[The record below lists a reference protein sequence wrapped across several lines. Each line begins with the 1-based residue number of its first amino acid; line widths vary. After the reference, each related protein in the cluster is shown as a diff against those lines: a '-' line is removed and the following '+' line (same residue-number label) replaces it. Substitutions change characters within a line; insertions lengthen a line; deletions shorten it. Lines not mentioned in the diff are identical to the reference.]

1 MKTISLIIGSLL
13 FMSISADT
21 SIYDFELNSLSGD
34 EVSLSEFKGNVLLI
48 VNTASECGYTPQ
60 YKELQE
66 LYETYND
73 EGFYVL
79 GFPANNFGGQEPGSD
94 EEIAQFCEL
103 NYGVTFPMFSKI
115 SVKGDDQHPMYNYLT
130 QAENPDFTGE
140 IGWNFEKFLI
150 DRNGNIVRR
159 FKSNVTP
166 TGDELTESLK
176 ELL

>member
-21 SIYDFELNSLSGD
+21 SIYDFEFNSLSG
-34 EVSLSEFKGNVLLI
+34 EEISLSEFEGNVLLI

-73 EGFYVL
+73 KGFYVL

-103 NYGVTFPMFSKI
+103 NYGVTFPMFTKI
-115 SVKGDDQHPMYNYLT
+115 SVKGEDQHPLYNYLT
-130 QAENPDFTGE
+130 QVDNPDFTGE
-140 IGWNFEKFLI
+140 IGWNFEKFLV

-166 TGDELTESLK
+166 MGNKLIESL
-176 ELL
+176 EEIL

>member
-21 SIYDFELNSLSGD
+21 SIYDFELDSLSGD
-34 EVSLSEFKGNVLLI
+34 EISLSEFEGNVLLI

-115 SVKGDDQHPMYNYLT
+115 SVKGDDQHPLYNYLT
-130 QAENPDFTGE
+130 QVDNPDFTGE

-166 TGDELTESLK
+166 MGDELTESLK

>member
-13 FMSISADT
+13 FMSISVDT
-21 SIYDFELNSLSGD
+21 SIYDFELDSLSGD
-34 EVSLSEFKGNVLLI
+34 EVSLSEYEGNVLLV

-66 LYETYND
+66 LYETYNE

-115 SVKGDDQHPMYNYLT
+115 SVKGDDQHPLYQYLT
-130 QAENPDFTGE
+130 QADNPDFTGE

-166 TGDELTESLK
+166 MGDELTESLK
-176 ELL
+176 DLL

>member
-13 FMSISADT
+13 FMSISTST
-21 SIYDFELNSLSGD
+21 SIYDFELNTLSGED
-34 EVSLSEFKGNVLLI
+34 VSLSEFKGNVLLI

-66 LYETYND
+66 LYETYN
-73 EGFYVL
+73 EQGFYVL

-94 EEIAQFCEL
+94 EEIAQFCEI

-115 SVKGDDQHPMYNYLT
+115 SVKGEDQHPLYNYLT
-130 QAENPDFTGE
+130 HIDNPDFTGE
-140 IGWNFEKFLI
+140 IGWNFEKFLV

-159 FKSNVTP
+159 FKSNVSP
-166 TGDELTESLK
+166 TDGELTNAVK
-176 ELL
+176 EIL

>member
-21 SIYDFELNSLSGD
+21 SIYDFELDSLSGD
-34 EVSLSEFKGNVLLI
+34 EVSLSEYEGNVLLV

-66 LYETYND
+66 LYETYNE

-115 SVKGDDQHPMYNYLT
+115 SVKGDDQHPLYQYLT
-130 QAENPDFTGE
+130 QADNPDFTGE

-166 TGDELTESLK
+166 MGDELTESLK
-176 ELL
+176 DLL

>member
-1 MKTISLIIGSLL
+1 MKTISLIIGSIL

-21 SIYDFELNSLSGD
+21 SIYDFEFNSLSG
-34 EVSLSEFKGNVLLI
+34 EEISLSEFEGNVLLI

-73 EGFYVL
+73 KGFYVL

-103 NYGVTFPMFSKI
+103 NYGVTFPMFTKI
-115 SVKGDDQHPMYNYLT
+115 SVKGEDQHPLYNYLT
-130 QAENPDFTGE
+130 QVDNPDFTGE
-140 IGWNFEKFLI
+140 IGWNFEKFLV

-166 TGDELTESLK
+166 MGNKLIESL
-176 ELL
+176 EEIL

>member
-13 FMSISADT
+13 FMSISTDT
-21 SIYDFELNSLSGD
+21 SIYDFELDSLSGD
-34 EVSLSEFKGNVLLI
+34 EVSLSEFEGNVLLV

-115 SVKGDDQHPMYNYLT
+115 SVKGDDQHPLYQYLT
-130 QAENPDFTGE
+130 QADNPDFTGE

-166 TGDELTESLK
+166 MGDELTESLK
-176 ELL
+176 DLL